1 MSFGW
6 EQVQRVLRR
15 NQVLDMR
22 ALAGQTGGRSRRSL
36 FRDLARL
43 NYLTSYTHAGRY
55 YTLRDIPSFDAYG
68 LWVFREIGFSRAGTL
83 GATVTALVESSVA
96 GYDHRELRSLLRVR
110 VHNTLVSL
118 AREGQ
123 IRREGSRRLYVYV
136 SAEPS
141 RADEQMRARLA
152 TGGKGAPVTI
162 GPPGTETVIA
172 VLVEA
177 LHIGDVR
184 VESAV
189 VADRLTIRGIVVSRE
204 QVEDILAP
212 YGLGK
217 KKPRGSRRL
226 GP

>member
-1 MSFGW
+1 
-6 EQVQRVLRR
+6 
-15 NQVLDMR
+15 
-22 ALAGQTGGRSRRSL
+22 
-36 FRDLARL
+36 
-43 NYLTSYTHAGRY
+43 
-55 YTLRDIPSFDAYG
+55 
-68 LWVFREIGFSRAGTL
+68 
-83 GATVTALVESSVA
+83 
-96 GYDHRELRSLLRVR
+96 
-110 VHNTLVSL
+110 VSL

-136 SAEPS
+136 SAEAS
-141 RADEQMRARLA
+141 RADEQMKARPA
-152 TGGKGAPVTI
+152 TGGKEAPVTI

-217 KKPRGSRRL
+217 KSRGARSAWGREGEAPATSSSLSRADASNRWGDCSCERGAWSL
-226 GP
+226 QRVWGTDGDPEDDPADRQEH